1 MTFFSQK
8 IDNFQNFWRK
18 KYAFFQQNLSI
29 RVKVKYWSLEV
40 GDLLSV
46 LFLWLHLIAAWKL
59 CPKNFWRKKKS
70 DFLFPNAIL
79 SKIRFFDDYAFWWNF
94 YSKNRQFFVLC
105 RTNFCFFS
113 ILLLRKTTYTNYLKT
128 ENFRPW
134 NFNANYL
141 GMTFGQT
148 KI

>member
-59 CPKNFWRKKKS
+59 CPKNFWRKKNQIFYFQMPFFQKS
-70 DFLFPNAIL
+70 DFLMIMRFGEIFIRKIGNFSCCVEPTFVSFRSYSYAKPPTQITWRRKISGHAI
-79 SKIRFFDDYAFWWNF
+79 ST
-94 YSKNRQFFVLC
+94 Q
-105 RTNFCFFS
+105 
-113 ILLLRKTTYTNYLKT
+113 TT
-128 ENFRPW
+128 
-134 NFNANYL
+134 
-141 GMTFGQT
+141 
-148 KI
+148 